1 MVGVNLAVVKCV
13 RACVLM
19 LRIIRMGVTAIILCR
34 VCPVSKPSA
43 DAPMETDPPLPTPQQ
58 HEDPISMAEQET
70 VGEHEPVPP
79 SEEQQQPPQFVLPQ
93 LPVNVADPS
102 DPNWPLPEFTDDAYK
117 PSEATDDG
125 LESYCMKSQPRGVA
139 VIINNKN
146 FTGKMKRREGT
157 DLDAENLFRLFKGLC
172 YDVKLFNDLTGA
184 KMLSTLKHVA
194 KLDHRNMDSLV
205 VCILSHGLEGQLYG
219 TDEEL
224 IPVEMVFKPFNG
236 YNCPTLVGKPKMFLM
251 QACRGGV
258 FDYGVEA
265 TDSPFDQAQEE
276 EASKEQEPSLEEMK
290 KAAEEMY
297 RQQQKEF
304 EATDGQAVVLPA
316 EADFAVVFATVPGYV
331 SWRNSAFGSWF
342 IKAFV
347 DVMKENVYR
356 RHFLEI
362 LTLVNNKVALHFQSR
377 DGNKQITDSSIRLR
391 KFLYFNPP
399 NPPRKF

>member
-1 MVGVNLAVVKCV
+1 
-13 RACVLM
+13 
-19 LRIIRMGVTAIILCR
+19 
-34 VCPVSKPSA
+34 
-43 DAPMETDPPLPTPQQ
+43 
-58 HEDPISMAEQET
+58 MAEQET

-102 DPNWPLPEFTDDAYK
+102 NPNWSLPEFTDNAYK
-117 PSEATDDG
+117 PSEATDDS
-125 LESYCMKSQPRGVA
+125 LESYCMKSQPRGMA

-157 DLDAENLFRLFKGLC
+157 DLDAENLFRLFTGLC
-172 YDVKLFNDLTGA
+172 YDVKIFKDLTGA
-184 KMLSTLKHVA
+184 KMLSTLKNVA

-224 IPVEMVFKPFNG
+224 IPVDMVFKPFNG
-236 YNCPTLVGKPKMFLM
+236 YNCPTLVGKPKVFLM

-276 EASKEQEPSLEEMK
+276 GASKEQEPSLEEMK

-347 DVMKENVYR
+347 EVMAENVYR